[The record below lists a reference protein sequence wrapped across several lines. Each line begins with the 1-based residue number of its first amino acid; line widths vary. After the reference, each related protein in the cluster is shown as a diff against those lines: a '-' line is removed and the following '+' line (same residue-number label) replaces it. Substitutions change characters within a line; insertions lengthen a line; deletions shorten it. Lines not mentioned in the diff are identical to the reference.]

1 MRALEDVMSDDP
13 REFDVPARL
22 TRDLKSLYD
31 IPFEVPAR
39 VDAAILNR
47 ARAFRL
53 KYRRRK
59 LLLWAGAAVA
69 AACVA
74 VVTHLS
80 LRTSSKP
87 VDIVD
92 ALKLAHQIEA
102 GKGRDV
108 NGDGAIDRRD
118 VDALAMMAVRLNRG
132 VQ

>member
-1 MRALEDVMSDDP
+1 MDDDP
-13 REFDVPARL
+13 RDPDLPPRL
-22 TRDLKSLYD
+22 VQDFKSLYQFAV
-31 IPFEVPAR
+31 PVPAR

-47 ARAFRL
+47 ARASAL
-53 KYRRRK
+53 KHRRRK
-59 LLLWAGAAVA
+59 LLLWAGAAAA

-74 VVTHLS
+74 VVTHLT
-80 LRTSSKP
+80 LQPSSRP

-108 NGDGAIDRRD
+108 NGDGAIDRAD
-118 VDALAMMAVRLNRG
+118 VDALAMMAVRLNGG

>member
-1 MRALEDVMSDDP
+1 MSDDP
-13 REFDVPARL
+13 GEFDIPPRL

-31 IPFEVPAR
+31 VPLDVPAR

-47 ARAFRL
+47 ARALQL
-53 KYRRRK
+53 KHRRRK
-59 LLLWAGAAVA
+59 LLLWAGAAAA

-74 VVTHLS
+74 VVTHFS

-118 VDALAMMAVRLNRG
+118 VDALAMIAVRLNGG